1 MSRFG
6 NLEFESEP
14 QSQIPTRPI
23 PLAEETRCFTEA
35 RAAYARTEF
44 ESALRWYARTL
55 EYAPL
60 NVDAWTGQC
69 WSLLELGQFRE
80 AKVWAD
86 KALEKFANH
95 PTLLAIKAMALGRM
109 GQLDVAMAFSDASMD
124 QPGDSPLVW
133 LARGDVLLAK
143 NERQVDHCFERALQL
158 APGDW
163 FIRWIAA
170 RIRAYWKQFAV
181 ALKLIQ
187 QAAQLDAGQ
196 CGLWLLSGQCQA
208 ALGLHDAA
216 LASFQQALSLYPQSK
231 EAELELRQLQN
242 LSPWERLSR
251 RLFGTRGF

>member
-14 QSQIPTRPI
+14 RSQIPTRPA
-23 PLAEETRCFTEA
+23 PLAEEARCFGEA
-35 RAAYARTEF
+35 RAAFARTEF

-55 EYAPL
+55 EYNPL
-60 NVDAWTGQC
+60 SIDAWSGQC
-69 WSLLELGQFRE
+69 WSLLELGQYRE

-86 KALEKFANH
+86 KALEKFVNH
-95 PTLLAIKAMALGRM
+95 PTLLAVKAMALGRM
-109 GQLDVAMAFSDASMD
+109 GQLDVAMAFSDAAME

-170 RIRAYWKQFAV
+170 RIRAFWKQFAV
-181 ALKLIQ
+181 ALKLLQ

-196 CGLWLLSGQCQA
+196 SGLWILSGQCQT

-216 LASFQQALSLYPQSK
+216 LASFQQALSLHPQSK
-231 EAELELRQLQN
+231 EAESELRKLQG
-242 LSPWERLSR
+242 LSPWERLFR
-251 RLFGTRGF
+251 RLFNRS